1 MTMSEDKENFLGRWS
16 RLKREEEKKVPE
28 SAAEPKKETGAPPLP
43 AVDTLTTQSDFGAFM
58 HPKVQDSLRRVA
70 LKKLFSDPHFNAP
83 DVFEPFSGDWTV
95 GEPISAEML
104 KGLNQTRTLLFSNEE
119 REQHDREQLQ
129 RDHEEALA
137 FDADWTRRQA
147 TQPEQNTE
155 ERTDEPGRK
164 DA

>member
-1 MTMSEDKENFLGRWS
+1 MSDDKENFLGRWS
-16 RLKREEEKKVPE
+16 RLKREGEEKVPQR
-28 SAAEPKKETGAPPLP
+28 PGQPRKETEAPPLP
-43 AVDTLTTQSDFGAFM
+43 AVDKLTPQSDFGPFM
-58 HPKVQDSLRRVA
+58 HPRVQDSLRRLA

-104 KGLNQTRTLLFSNEE
+104 KDLNQTRTLLFSNEE
-119 REQHDREQLQ
+119 REQYDREPLE
-129 RDHEEALA
+129 RDHLEALA
-137 FDADWTRRQA
+137 LDAEWTQRRA
-147 TQPEQNTE
+147 TQPE